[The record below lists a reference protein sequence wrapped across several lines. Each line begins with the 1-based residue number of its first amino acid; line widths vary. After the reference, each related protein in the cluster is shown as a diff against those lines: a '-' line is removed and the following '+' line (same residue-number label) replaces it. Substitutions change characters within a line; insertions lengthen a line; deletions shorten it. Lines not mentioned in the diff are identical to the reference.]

1 MTISAVEPP
10 ELAAALALLSGS
22 DEDAGHAFRL
32 AARGE
37 LEASDVLVA
46 RRDGAIIGAVFASRV
61 PGGVAVVWPP
71 RAADDGPIVE
81 DELANAALTHVAGAR
96 VAQAFLPPEEA
107 GRGAPLLRAGF
118 RHVTRVWQMSLPLAA
133 TRQRPGSP
141 GSARDLDPA
150 AGSSTAT
157 RSAGASRV
165 TVNRYPDCSP
175 STFHAALI
183 RAHDDSLDCPELHGV
198 LSPDEML
205 AGYRD
210 SAPDPSG
217 WWLAVA
223 DNRPAGV
230 LLLHGEQLTFLGVVP
245 ECRGRGVGRRLLDL
259 AVERADGLTLIV
271 DVRNVPAI
279 RLYQSAGLEIVGAR
293 EVFLYF
299 PGPAAG
305 NPDRTACRS

>member
-1 MTISAVEPP
+1 MTITAVEPP
-10 ELAAALALLSGS
+10 ELAAALALLSGP

-37 LEASDVLVA
+37 LDANDVLVA
-46 RRDGAIIGAVFASRV
+46 RRDGAIVGAVFASRV
-61 PGGVAVVWPP
+61 PGGVAIVWPP
-71 RAADDGPIVE
+71 RAVDGDPAVE
-81 DELANAALTHVAGAR
+81 DELANAALKHVAGAK

-118 RHVTRVWQMSLPLAA
+118 RHVTRVWEM
-133 TRQRPGSP
+133 T
-141 GSARDLDPA
+141 
-150 AGSSTAT
+150 AGRIPVERST
-157 RSAGASRV
+157 SVSRLTAV
-165 TVNRYPDCSP
+165 RYPDYDP
-175 STFHAALI
+175 STFHSTLVH
-183 RAHDDSLDCPELHGV
+183 AHDDSLDCPELHGV

-217 WWLAVA
+217 WWLALA

-245 ECRGRGVGRRLLDL
+245 EWRGRGIGRRLLDL
-259 AVERADGLTLIV
+259 ALKRADGLTLIV
-271 DVRNVPAI
+271 DVRNTPAI
-279 RLYQSAGLEIVGAR
+279 RLYQSVGLEIVGAR

-299 PGPAAG
+299 SGPAAG
-305 NPDRTACRS
+305 NPDRAACRS